1 MYILIT
7 VFSGL
12 LLPSAPDCGNPALI
26 TMAVAIEKPGSG
38 LLKFASS
45 VLYGEVDPDSDDNDE
60 EAVAGGS
67 LYTPVRSKSNKSK
80 STVGGGYGEEDV

>member
-1 MYILIT
+1 
-7 VFSGL
+7 
-12 LLPSAPDCGNPALI
+12 
-26 TMAVAIEKPGSG
+26 MAVAIEKPGSG

-67 LYTPVRSKSNKSK
+67 RYTPVQSRSNKRT
-80 STVGGGYGEEDV
+80 STAGGGYGEEDL